1 MKSVSR
7 LERLPVDI
15 IIQILDCL
23 DQYSQWITCTLS
35 KLLSELTV
43 RRMWHT
49 PKCTSLQAFHV
60 LLSSLKDKES
70 YYAYASFLVN
80 LHLSMDR
87 LVIEPAIPEL
97 QLKTL
102 WIENMEFISFQA
114 LCHVDMQA
122 VYFSNCATDV
132 IQSII
137 VKQSARLE
145 KIMIYDCPVA
155 DEVFYEMV
163 APSLRYFSYCRSGF
177 ISDAAIA
184 AIVQHCPCVEAL
196 VLTLPR
202 NIVQANTMTQASL
215 DSLIQ
220 FKCLKV
226 LICKGQIRIANGEY
240 KNWLY
245 KNIPS
250 LEYCDLSFDL

>member
-1 MKSVSR
+1 MDH
-7 LERLPVDI
+7 LYF
-15 IIQILDCL
+15 IQNFIKASC
-23 DQYSQWITCTLS
+23 QT
-35 KLLSELTV
+35 
-43 RRMWHT
+43 
-49 PKCTSLQAFHV
+49 HV
-60 LLSSLKDKES
+60 
-70 YYAYASFLVN
+70 AYAQMYLTPSFPCAPIQPKRPRELLRLCFILSQPSPVN
-80 LHLSMDR
+80 ES
-87 LVIEPAIPEL
+87 PENV
-97 QLKTL
+97 
-102 WIENMEFISFQA
+102 ESISSQA

-122 VYFSNCATDV
+122 VYFSNCTTDV
-132 IQSII
+132 IQSVI

-145 KIMIYDCPVA
+145 KIMIYDCQVA
-155 DEVFYEMV
+155 DKVFYGMV

-184 AIVQHCPCVEAL
+184 AIVQHCPCVETL

-215 DSLIQ
+215 DSLTQ

-226 LICKGQIRIANGEY
+226 LVCKGQIRISNGEY

-245 KNIPS
+245 KHIPS